1 MLTDYQSA
9 DTIHS
14 INSADRWPFH
24 SSTCAIVPNS
34 LLFSKQT
41 PTNYVILSSACA
53 VNWKPGTQIHG
64 CLKNLYWKWFWCC
77 TPLQTLSAFCKSPS
91 NSKQRQD
98 PSQVSC
104 GAASPA
110 CLWTWLGNSWVG
122 TTCICLSFTPAPSL
136 PSPKMFPETAQSSSV
151 LSHQHP
157 CRIINHS
164 RGSHRNKVWTFLFWF
179 SGLFVCGF
187 SFLRERPC
195 VNPACIVSFLS
206 VVSPHCWIYQPVSQ
220 GFEINTINS
229 AFNPAFLTKWDGSF
243 KVLCPQNSA
252 HTVQLMCFLL
262 GTLLIKMNTGK
273 AFLTHFPVPNNIFWR
288 KSRQPKCK

>member
-1 MLTDYQSA
+1 MFTSTCCVFLCTGLENELILLIQLFAELCASTWLTDYQSA
-9 DTIHS
+9 DTTHS
-14 INSADRWPFH
+14 IYSADRWPFH
-24 SSTCAIVPNS
+24 TSTCAIIPNS
-34 LLFSKQT
+34 LLFYKQT
-41 PTNYVILSSACA
+41 SRNCLIPSSVCA
-53 VNWKPGTQIHG
+53 VSWKPRAQIHG

-122 TTCICLSFTPAPSL
+122 TTRICLSFTPAPSL

-157 CRIINHS
+157 SRIIKHS
-164 RGSHRNKVWTFLFWF
+164 RGSHRNKFWTFLFWF

-187 SFLRERPC
+187 SFLRESPC

-206 VVSPHCWIYQPVSQ
+206 VVSAS
-220 GFEINTINS
+220 
-229 AFNPAFLTKWDGSF
+229 
-243 KVLCPQNSA
+243 
-252 HTVQLMCFLL
+252 LL
-262 GTLLIKMNTGK
+262 NLSTC
-273 AFLTHFPVPNNIFWR
+273 VPGLWNKHN
-288 KSRQPKCK
+288 KQCL

>member
-1 MLTDYQSA
+1 M
-9 DTIHS
+9 
-14 INSADRWPFH
+14 
-24 SSTCAIVPNS
+24 
-34 LLFSKQT
+34 
-41 PTNYVILSSACA
+41 ILSSVCT
-53 VNWKPGTQIHG
+53 VNWKPRTQIHG

-122 TTCICLSFTPAPSL
+122 TTRICLSFTPAPSL

-157 CRIINHS
+157 SRIINHS

-187 SFLRERPC
+187 SFLRESLC

-206 VVSPHCWIYQPVSQ
+206 VVSAS
-220 GFEINTINS
+220 
-229 AFNPAFLTKWDGSF
+229 
-243 KVLCPQNSA
+243 
-252 HTVQLMCFLL
+252 LL
-262 GTLLIKMNTGK
+262 NLSTC
-273 AFLTHFPVPNNIFWR
+273 VPGLWNKHN
-288 KSRQPKCK
+288 KQCL